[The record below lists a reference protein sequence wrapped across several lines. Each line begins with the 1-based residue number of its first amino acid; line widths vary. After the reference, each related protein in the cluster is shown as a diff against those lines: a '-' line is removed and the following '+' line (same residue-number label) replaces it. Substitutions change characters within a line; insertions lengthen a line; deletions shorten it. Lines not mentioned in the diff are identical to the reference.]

1 MLRAILLLALQHATA
16 QPKQPPELAAAKW
29 GTEPIKVSK
38 LNDENLMPSF
48 FFMPSFGGWGYG
60 MGYGMGGA
68 AMIVRVLM
76 NVLLMYVLYNYLFGG
91 RRGGRGDPNAA

>member
-1 MLRAILLLALQHATA
+1 
-16 QPKQPPELAAAKW
+16 
-29 GTEPIKVSK
+29 
-38 LNDENLMPSF
+38 
-48 FFMPSFGGWGYG
+48 

>member
-1 MLRAILLLALQHATA
+1 MNGTDRATGAIFLCVGAGAGASRPPRTGAT
-16 QPKQPPELAAAKW
+16 
-29 GTEPIKVSK
+29 GVGF
-38 LNDENLMPSF
+38 MPSF